1 MSLDNFT
8 LAYVECALWSTS
20 VDEAYAAEHAE
31 RDLHSDTSL
40 DRAGFTPEDIAPEA
54 LASIVADCASFRE
67 AAGELLSD
75 WSDGQAGHDLWL
87 TRNRHGAGFWDRGLP
102 HGEEL
107 SAIARAYGESDLY
120 IGDDG
125 QLYL

>member
-8 LAYVECALWSTS
+8 LAYIEAALWSTS
-20 VDEAYAAEHAE
+20 VDSEYAAEHDIA
-31 RDLHSDTSL
+31 SDMGL
-40 DRAGFTPEDIAPEA
+40 DRAGFTLDDIAPEA
-54 LASIVADCASFRE
+54 LASIVEDCKAFRDT
-67 AAGELLSD
+67 AGALLD
-75 WSDGQAGHDLWL
+75 EWNDGQAGHDLWL
-87 TRNRHGAGFWDRGLP
+87 TRNGHGAGFWDRGLP

-107 SAIARAYGESDLY
+107 SDMARALGESYLY

>member
-1 MSLDNFT
+1 MSMDNFT
-8 LAYVECALWSTS
+8 LAYIEAALWSTS
-20 VDEAYAAEHAE
+20 VDEEYAAEH
-31 RDLHSDTSL
+31 DLPEDRGL
-40 DRAGFTPEDIAPEA
+40 DRAGFTLHDIAPEA
-54 LASIVADCASFRE
+54 LASIWHDCQTFRASADDF
-67 AAGELLSD
+67 LDD
-75 WSDGQAGHDLWL
+75 WNDGQAGHDFWL

-107 SAIARAYGESDLY
+107 SEIARAYGESGLY

>member
-1 MSLDNFT
+1 MTLDNFT
-8 LAYVECALWSTS
+8 LAYVECALWSTP
-20 VDEAYAAEHAE
+20 VDEAYAAEHDIA
-31 RDLHSDTSL
+31 SDMGL
-40 DRAGFTPEDIAPEA
+40 DRAGFTLEDIAPEA

-75 WSDGQAGHDLWL
+75 WNDGQAGHDLWL

-107 SAIARAYGESDLY
+107 SEIARAYGESDLY

-125 QLYL
+125 QLYLYL

>member
-1 MSLDNFT
+1 MNLDNFT
-8 LAYVECALWSTS
+8 LAYVECALWSTP
-20 VDEAYAAEHAE
+20 VDEAYAAEH
-31 RDLHSDTSL
+31 DLPEDRSL
-40 DRAGFTPEDIAPEA
+40 DRAGFGIADMAPET
-54 LASIVADCASFRE
+54 LASIVDDCYAFRE

>member
-1 MSLDNFT
+1 MNLDKFT

-20 VDEAYAAEHAE
+20 VDEAYAAEHDVA
-31 RDLHSDTSL
+31 SDMGL
-40 DRAGFTPEDIAPEA
+40 DSAGFTLENISPEA
-54 LASIVADCASFRE
+54 LASIWHDCQTFRE
-67 AAGELLSD
+67 AAGSMLD
-75 WSDGQAGHDLWL
+75 QWSDEQAGHDLWL

-107 SAIARAYGESDLY
+107 SEIARAYGESDLY